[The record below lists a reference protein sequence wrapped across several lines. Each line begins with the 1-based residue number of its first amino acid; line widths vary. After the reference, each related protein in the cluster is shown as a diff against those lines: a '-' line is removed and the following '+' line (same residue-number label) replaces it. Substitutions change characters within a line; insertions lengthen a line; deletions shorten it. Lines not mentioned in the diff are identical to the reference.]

1 MAASLAEVVQTPG
14 ICFVC
19 GCSQNRPCV
28 GGDGVP
34 CSWVDAQQTVCSSCM
49 AELGAVVI
57 EYLLNEVCG
66 TRAEQ
71 QEPSRLVLPP

>member
-14 ICFVC
+14 MCFVC
-19 GCSQNRPCV
+19 GCQETSPCPTA
-28 GGDGVP
+28 GGGP
-34 CSWVDAQQTVCSSCM
+34 CSWMDAQRTVCSSCVH
-49 AELGAVVI
+49 ELGAIVI

-71 QEPSRLVLPP
+71 QEPSRLVLP

>member
-19 GCSQNRPCV
+19 GCSENQPCV
-28 GGDGVP
+28 DGNGGSP
-34 CSWVDAQQTVCSSCM
+34 CSWVDAQQTVCSGCVTG
-49 AELGAVVI
+49 LGALVI
-57 EYLLNEVCG
+57 EHLLNEVCG

-71 QEPSRLVLPP
+71 QEPSRLVLP